1 MTKDEAIDRGRKI
14 RELAQRGI
22 EGEQAN
28 AREMLAA
35 FMEREGLTDA
45 DLDAARPDTLDDY
58 LETLRKQ
65 QNEQDAFMDGMHRAA
80 QSDPRAFNTGA
91 PDPRPRSRY
100 GSMYVESAM
109 RAYSVTNRW
118 FNRTPPPDEVR
129 TFLADLYRIANTL
142 FP

>member
-1 MTKDEAIDRGRKI
+1 M
-14 RELAQRGI
+14 
-22 EGEQAN
+22 
-28 AREMLAA
+28 
-35 FMEREGLTDA
+35 
-45 DLDAARPDTLDDY
+45 DAASADVAAARAATS
-58 LETLRKQ
+58 
-65 QNEQDAFMDGMHRAA
+65 GAA